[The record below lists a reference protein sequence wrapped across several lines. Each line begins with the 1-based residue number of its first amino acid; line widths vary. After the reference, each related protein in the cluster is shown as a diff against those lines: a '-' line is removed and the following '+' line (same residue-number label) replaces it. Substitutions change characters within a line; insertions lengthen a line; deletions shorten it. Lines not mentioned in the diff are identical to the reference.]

1 MANKQLKEILDMA
14 IQVKTDAYEFYSTA
28 ANIAKDPSAK
38 ELLKGVANIELKHK
52 EKFEKFDLNEVE
64 KEHHTVKETHDFHIE
79 QYLLDKEITPDSTV
93 QDIMV
98 HVMKREQKIY
108 AFYDNM
114 LKIATSIPVRN
125 LFEELA
131 ADELEH
137 KVKVETDY
145 DDFFYKED

>member
-14 IQVKTDAYEFYSTA
+14 IQIKTDAYEFYSTA
-28 ANIAKDPSAK
+28 AKIVKDPSAK
-38 ELLKGVANIELKHK
+38 ELLNGFADIELNHR

-64 KEHHTVKETHDFHIE
+64 KEHHTVQETHDFHLD
-79 QYLLDKEITPDSTV
+79 QYLLGKEITPDSTV

-98 HVMKREQKIY
+98 HVMKREQKVY

-131 ADELEH
+131 AEELAH
-137 KVKVETDY
+137 KVKVETEY
-145 DDFFYKED
+145 DDIFYKED

>member
-28 ANIAKDPSAK
+28 ANNAKDPSAK
-38 ELLKGVANIELKHK
+38 ELLKGFANIELKHK
-52 EKFEKFDLNEVE
+52 EKLEKFDLNEVE
-64 KEHHTVKETHDFHIE
+64 KEHHTVKETHDFHLE

-108 AFYDNM
+108 AFYDHM
-114 LKIATSIPVRN
+114 LKSCYQYSCQEP
-125 LFEELA
+125 L
-131 ADELEH
+131 
-137 KVKVETDY
+137 
-145 DDFFYKED
+145 

>member
-1 MANKQLKEILDMA
+1 MANKRLKEILDMA

-28 ANIAKDPSAK
+28 ANAAKDPSSK
-38 ELLKGVANIELKHK
+38 ELLNGFADIELKHR
-52 EKFEKFDLNEVE
+52 ERFEKFDLNEVE
-64 KEHHTVKETHDFHIE
+64 KEHHIVKETHDFHIE

-98 HVMKREQKIY
+98 HVMKREQKVY
-108 AFYDNM
+108 AFYDKM
-114 LKIATSIPVRN
+114 LKVATSIPVRN

-131 ADELEH
+131 AEELAH

-145 DDFFYKED
+145 DDIFYKED

>member
-1 MANKQLKEILDMA
+1 MVNKQLKEILDMA

-38 ELLKGVANIELKHK
+38 ELLKGFANIELKHK
-52 EKFEKFDLNEVE
+52 EKFEKFDLDEVE
-64 KEHHTVKETHDFHIE
+64 KEHHTVKEIHDFHIE

-98 HVMKREQKIY
+98 HVMKREQKVY

-114 LKIATSIPVRN
+114 LKIATSTPVRN

-131 ADELEH
+131 AEELEH
-137 KVKVETDY
+137 KVKIETEY
-145 DDFFYKED
+145 DDIFYKED

>member
-28 ANIAKDPSAK
+28 ANVAKDPSAK
-38 ELLKGVANIELKHK
+38 ELLKGFANIELKHK
-52 EKFEKFDLNEVE
+52 EKFVNFDLNEVE

-98 HVMKREQKIY
+98 HVMKREQKIC

-114 LKIATSIPVRN
+114 LKVVTSIPVRN

-131 ADELEH
+131 AEELAY
-137 KVKVETDY
+137 KVKIETAY
-145 DDFFYKED
+145 EDFFYKED

>member
-14 IQVKTDAYEFYSTA
+14 IQVKTDAYDFYSTA
-28 ANIAKDPSAK
+28 ANAAKDPSAK
-38 ELLKGVANIELKHK
+38 ELLKGFANIELKHK
-52 EKFEKFDLNEVE
+52 EKFERFDLNEVE
-64 KEHHTVKETHDFHIE
+64 DEHHTVKETHDFHIE

-114 LKIATSIPVRN
+114 LKAAISIPVRN

-131 ADELEH
+131 AEELAH
-137 KVKVETDY
+137 KVKIETAY
-145 DDFFYKED
+145 EDFFYKED

>member
-28 ANIAKDPSAK
+28 ANAAKDPSAK
-38 ELLKGVANIELKHK
+38 ELLKGFANIELKHK

-98 HVMKREQKIY
+98 HVMKREQKVY

-114 LKIATSIPVRN
+114 LKAVTSIPVRN

-131 ADELEH
+131 AEELEH
-137 KVKVETDY
+137 KVKIETEY
-145 DDFFYKED
+145 DDIFYKED

>member
-28 ANIAKDPSAK
+28 AKIAKDPSAE
-38 ELLKGVANIELKHK
+38 ELLKEFANIELKHK

-64 KEHHTVKETHDFHIE
+64 EEHHTVKEIHDFHLD

-108 AFYDNM
+108 AFYDYM
-114 LKIATSIPVRN
+114 LKAVASIPVRN

-131 ADELEH
+131 ADELAH

-145 DDFFYKED
+145 DDIFYKED

>member
-1 MANKQLKEILDMA
+1 MANKQLKGILDMA
-14 IQVKTDAYEFYSTA
+14 IQVKADAYEFYSTA

-38 ELLKGVANIELKHK
+38 ELLNGFANIELKHK
-52 EKFEKFDLNEVE
+52 EKFEKFDLDEVE

-98 HVMKREQKIY
+98 HVMKREQKVY
-108 AFYDNM
+108 AFYDRM
-114 LKIATSIPVRN
+114 LKVATSIPVRN

-131 ADELEH
+131 AEELAH

>member
-28 ANIAKDPSAK
+28 AKIAKDPSAK
-38 ELLKGVANIELKHK
+38 ELLKGFAKIELNHK
-52 EKFEKFDLNEVE
+52 EKFEKFDLSEVE
-64 KEHHTVKETHDFHIE
+64 KEHHTVKETHDFHLE

-98 HVMKREQKIY
+98 HVMKREQKVY

-114 LKIATSIPVRN
+114 LKTTTSIPVRN

-131 ADELEH
+131 AEELEH
-137 KVKVETDY
+137 KVKIERDY
-145 DDFFYKED
+145 DDIFYKED